1 MTIARNDH
9 LFAEKL
15 AAKRRVSALERRIVS
30 REHAATTCR
39 FMQTQIA
46 DILAKLEPQDARAD
60 QMDPA
65 VVDSVK
71 ALRQSFVSLV
81 QDLDMY
87 GTVPDFKNADN
98 IRKIA
103 TKSSSIPKPKP
114 VTKKVIEA
122 MIERRGKNGRPK
134 ADLHM
139 QNLSADIKKRLRHD
153 TDAIAEMQEGFDSIL
168 AKYGFEAQLSQP
180 DDVRFYIE
188 DYRDARK
195 KFPERTSVYSYGYA
209 SAIFIAR
216 ARSLIR

>member
-46 DILAKLEPQDARAD
+46 DILQKLEPQDARAD

-81 QDLDMY
+81 QELDMY

-122 MIERRGKNGRPK
+122 AGCECLGIVCVVDRTR
-134 ADLHM
+134 
-139 QNLSADIKKRLRHD
+139 
-153 TDAIAEMQEGFDSIL
+153 AEAPSPIPIL
-168 AKYGFEAQLSQP
+168 ASALKLDLPNYLPEECPICKEGKLPLVHLGS
-180 DDVRFYIE
+180 
-188 DYRDARK
+188 RK
-195 KFPERTSVYSYGYA
+195 MKEQAKQT
-209 SAIFIAR
+209 
-216 ARSLIR
+216 L